1 MIRNPVLTM
10 LLVLALPGLAA
21 PAAKELPASMTLEP
35 DKTIRIY
42 DTFLL
47 GVNDS
52 WPDLSGIRAVAGSP
66 QLPGPEIAG
75 RLRSPLLRMNGFD
88 SQYLDWKKLP
98 GRGLP
103 GRLAAIRQWNPE
115 AQYIWTVNMA
125 RGTPEDARSLAEFL
139 TGDSDTLWGR
149 VRIDLGFPE
158 PMPPAIWELGDE
170 LDYNYSRFHSG
181 AAYASE
187 CLRYIFAIR
196 SVIPDARFAVHAVTA
211 PWADRSKGKLP
222 EFNRTLLDA
231 LAEEIDFLS
240 FHPYLRDLPPA
251 VAEPYFENLAREIAA
266 SRNPEIRL
274 LVTEPALPPQG
285 IAGKSPEHQLRS
297 VSLAGCLEEAE
308 WFLFLLSRPEVG
320 AATLF
325 QLPPGV
331 RGMTGMTANGL
342 PFETG
347 LAQLYRFISRIPSGS
362 RMVRST
368 LSGEAAVFNRSRTL
382 SAAALKS
389 PDGNKLYVLFD
400 NQSPETDRPVSFRIL
415 RDRQWILE
423 NALRLSAPELASRN
437 TATERPIV
445 ETSLPV
451 SPGKPPEQLTI
462 PAKSLVLV
470 ILTRPTKEE
479 SK

>member
-35 DKTIRIY
+35 DKTIRIC

-222 EFNRTLLDA
+222 SSA
-231 LAEEIDFLS
+231 I
-240 FHPYLRDLPPA
+240 
-251 VAEPYFENLAREIAA
+251 
-266 SRNPEIRL
+266 
-274 LVTEPALPPQG
+274 
-285 IAGKSPEHQLRS
+285 
-297 VSLAGCLEEAE
+297 
-308 WFLFLLSRPEVG
+308 W
-320 AATLF
+320 
-325 QLPPGV
+325 
-331 RGMTGMTANGL
+331 RG
-342 PFETG
+342 
-347 LAQLYRFISRIPSGS
+347 
-362 RMVRST
+362 
-368 LSGEAAVFNRSRTL
+368 NRS
-382 SAAALKS
+382 
-389 PDGNKLYVLFD
+389 
-400 NQSPETDRPVSFRIL
+400 
-415 RDRQWILE
+415 
-423 NALRLSAPELASRN
+423 
-437 TATERPIV
+437 
-445 ETSLPV
+445 
-451 SPGKPPEQLTI
+451 
-462 PAKSLVLV
+462 LV
-470 ILTRPTKEE
+470 
-479 SK
+479 